1 MRSDAAGGRK
11 LVGIAVARRH
21 VVFWPRIGP
30 ERERGHV
37 RHCDECGPYLSE
49 SLKSLY
55 VRAALRT
62 GEAGDSLQIA
72 PEQLRFFTI
81 QFRF

>member
-1 MRSDAAGGRK
+1 MCLYVPSLR
-11 LVGIAVARRH
+11 ARVLYLR
-21 VVFWPRIGP
+21 RESAR
-30 ERERGHV
+30 ERECNHV

-62 GEAGDSLQIA
+62 GTAGDSLQIA